1 MAVSFLN
8 SRSPRQRVIRLLQIV
23 FAIGML
29 FFLWQIVGGE
39 QALLLLMDA
48 NPVWLIASFLA
59 LTFQTV
65 LSALRWKI
73 TAKDLGINLS
83 VKTALSEYYL
93 AQLVNQALPGGIIGD
108 AGRAVRSRDEAG
120 LLSSSQAVVFERLL
134 GQVGLFIVM
143 LTAFGVALVIPG
155 GVDWPG
161 WILFAIAGLTVAS
174 LSLIT
179 SLRVITRRSEGVL
192 ARGLKSLGLD
202 ARRVF
207 AAPSSIWDQVFLSL
221 GTAICNVAGFTFAAW
236 AVGSS
241 LSFSLALVLVPMI
254 LLAMLLPLSVS
265 GWGLR
270 EAVAVALFP
279 IVGLAAVEGLVASV
293 AFGLMCLLAALP
305 GLLFVGS
312 LKSQDL
318 DNVQALEKTK

>member
-1 MAVSFLN
+1 MN
-8 SRSPRQRVIRLLQIV
+8 NRSPRQKVIRLLQIV

-39 QALLLLMDA
+39 QALLLLMGSD
-48 NPVWLIASFLA
+48 PVWLIASFLA

-108 AGRAVRSRDEAG
+108 AGRAIRSRNEAG
-120 LLSSSQAVVFERLL
+120 LLSSGKAVVFERLL

-161 WILFAIAGLTVAS
+161 WILLAIAGLTVAS
-174 LSLIT
+174 LFLVLSL
-179 SLRVITRRSEGVL
+179 SVITRRSTGAL
-192 ARGLKSLGLD
+192 ARGIKSLGLS
-202 ARRVF
+202 AKKVF
-207 AAPSSIWDQVFLSL
+207 STPSSIWAQVFLSL
-221 GTAICNVAGFTFAAW
+221 GTALCNVAGFTFAAW
-236 AVGSS
+236 AVGSN
-241 LSFSLALVLVPMI
+241 LSFSFALVLVPMI
-254 LLAMLLPLSVS
+254 LLAMLLPITVS

-270 EAVAVALFP
+270 EGVAVALFP
-279 IVGLAAVEGLVASV
+279 IIGLGAVEGLAASV
-293 AFGLMCLLAALP
+293 AFGLIFLVVSLP
-305 GLLFVGS
+305 GLLFTRS
-312 LKSQDL
+312 SKSKNLVNDK
-318 DNVQALEKTK
+318 VLEQTP

>member
-1 MAVSFLN
+1 MN
-8 SRSPRQRVIRLLQIV
+8 NRSPRQKVIRLLQIV

-39 QALLLLMDA
+39 QALLLLMGSD
-48 NPVWLIASFLA
+48 PVWLIASFLA

-108 AGRAVRSRDEAG
+108 AGRAIRSRNEAG
-120 LLSSSQAVVFERLL
+120 LLSSGKAVVFERLL

-161 WILFAIAGLTVAS
+161 WILLAIAGLTVAS
-174 LSLIT
+174 LFLVLSL
-179 SLRVITRRSEGVL
+179 SVITRRFKGAL
-192 ARGLKSLGLD
+192 ARGIKSLGLS
-202 ARRVF
+202 AKKVF
-207 AAPSSIWDQVFLSL
+207 SAPSSIRAQVFLSL
-221 GTAICNVAGFTFAAW
+221 GTALCNVAGFTFAAW
-236 AVGSS
+236 AVGSN
-241 LSFSLALVLVPMI
+241 LSFSFALVLVPMI
-254 LLAMLLPLSVS
+254 LLAMLLPITVS

-270 EAVAVALFP
+270 EGVAVALFP
-279 IVGLAAVEGLVASV
+279 IIGLGAVEGLAASV
-293 AFGLMCLLAALP
+293 AFGLIFLVVSLP
-305 GLLFVGS
+305 GLLFTRS
-312 LKSQDL
+312 SKSKNLVNDK
-318 DNVQALEKTK
+318 VLEQTP

>member
-1 MAVSFLN
+1 MN
-8 SRSPRQRVIRLLQIV
+8 SRSPRQKVIRLLQIV

-48 NPVWLIASFLA
+48 DPVWLIASFLA

-83 VKTALSEYYL
+83 FKTALSEYYL

-108 AGRAVRSRDEAG
+108 AGRAIRSRNEAG
-120 LLSSSQAVVFERLL
+120 LLSSGKAVVFERLL

-161 WILFAIAGLTVAS
+161 WILLAIAGLTVAS
-174 LSLIT
+174 LFLVLSL
-179 SLRVITRRSEGVL
+179 SVITRRSKGAL
-192 ARGLKSLGLD
+192 ARGIKSLGLS
-202 ARRVF
+202 ARKVF
-207 AAPSSIWDQVFLSL
+207 STPSSIWAQVFLSL
-221 GTAICNVAGFTFAAW
+221 GTALCNVAGFTFAAW
-236 AVGSS
+236 AVGSN
-241 LSFSLALVLVPMI
+241 LSFSFALVLVPMI
-254 LLAMLLPLSVS
+254 LLAMLLPITVS

-270 EAVAVALFP
+270 EGVAVALFP
-279 IVGLAAVEGLVASV
+279 IIGLAAVEGLAASV
-293 AFGLMCLLAALP
+293 AFGLIFLVVSLP
-305 GLLFVGS
+305 GLLFTRS
-312 LKSQDL
+312 SKSKNLGNDK
-318 DNVQALEKTK
+318 VLEQTP